1 MNTVKTR
8 LEGIIRKTR
17 NTNSEDEWTL
27 VSRKKNKKKTRMQG
41 LLDST
46 S

>member
-8 LEGIIRKTR
+8 LEGIIRKTH
-17 NTNSEDEWTL
+17 NTNYEDEWTL
-27 VSRKKNKKKTRMQG
+27 VSIKNNKKKTRMQR

>member
-27 VSRKKNKKKTRMQG
+27 VSIENNKKKTRMQR
-41 LLDST
+41 LLAST